1 MPTASKAKNVFEN
14 GKTTSYHIKSIASC
28 QQSAK
33 SSALK
38 LILARGPTNKRG
50 DFEADGTKIAG
61 SFLFLPSYHRNE
73 MLIVPLQVI
82 SCIPSRRSRLPLNGV
97 VPSESREG
105 AGRLYDHED
114 SGRID
119 VCCTI
124 TPLRMEFPTSG
135 VLIWDLVSGR
145 LLEQV
150 PSALGLCAGN
160 RDVPRSPVASFLVA
174 FRVTNH
180 ELRVKLAIFLR

>member
-1 MPTASKAKNVFEN
+1 MATASKAKNVFEN
-14 GKTTSYHIKSIASC
+14 GKTTSYHIKSIAGYAGC

-97 VPSESREG
+97 VPSES
-105 AGRLYDHED
+105 
-114 SGRID
+114 
-119 VCCTI
+119 
-124 TPLRMEFPTSG
+124 
-135 VLIWDLVSGR
+135 
-145 LLEQV
+145 
-150 PSALGLCAGN
+150 
-160 RDVPRSPVASFLVA
+160 
-174 FRVTNH
+174 
-180 ELRVKLAIFLR
+180 